1 MVYDI
6 YTIMPNQKE
15 FPTDV
20 SQWFQKQ
27 AAALWPAALGSLSLR
42 HTRCIRENCQA
53 CLKGEQHT
61 SHVLSGRM
69 KGRRFSLYIPDE
81 LVPEVERCLDN
92 GRKLQELLQQTA
104 FRYAKSLKHERN
116 FLNQKVKK

>member
-1 MVYDI
+1 MIFDI

-15 FPTDV
+15 LPTDV

-27 AAALWPAALGSLSLR
+27 AAGLWPAALGSLSLR
-42 HTRCIRENCQA
+42 RTRCIRENCQA

-61 SHVLSGRM
+61 SYVLSGRM

-81 LVPEVERCLDN
+81 LVPEVKRCLDN
-92 GRKLQELLQQTA
+92 GHKWQELLQQTA

-116 FLNQKVKK
+116 LRNQKVKK

>member
-1 MVYDI
+1 M
-6 YTIMPNQKE
+6 TNQKE
-15 FPTDV
+15 LPTDV
-20 SQWFQKQ
+20 LQWFQKQ
-27 AAALWPAALGSLSLR
+27 AGGLWPAALGSLSLR

-61 SHVLSGRM
+61 SHVLSGRN
-69 KGRRFSLYIPDE
+69 KDRRFSLYIPDE

-116 FLNQKVKK
+116 LRSKKVRK